1 MAEERVTVEVNDD
14 EDFEEIEG
22 AEIEENEG
30 VSELTAEEQLD
41 IIMQKCVST
50 SVQKANAY
58 TNKRINKV
66 KEKLSEHQEILDNH
80 AGRIE
85 GLERVI
91 EGMATG
97 KIQSVAMD
105 GGKDAEKPKREG
117 ILDNTLGTIGDVAHG
132 VVDTAAF
139 LCEAVIDLATLGKA
153 RRQ

>member
-22 AEIEENEG
+22 EEIEENEG
-30 VSELTAEEQLD
+30 VSELTAEQQLD

-66 KEKLSEHQEILDNH
+66 KEKLSEHQDILDNH

-97 KIQSVAMD
+97 KIKSVAMD
-105 GGKDAEKPKREG
+105 GGEAEKPKREG